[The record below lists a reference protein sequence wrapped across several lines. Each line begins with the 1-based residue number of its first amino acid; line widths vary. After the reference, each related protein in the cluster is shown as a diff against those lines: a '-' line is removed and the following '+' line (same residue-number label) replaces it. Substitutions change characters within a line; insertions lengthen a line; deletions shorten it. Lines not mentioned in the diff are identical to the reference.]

1 MIDTF
6 LATLTPMLMLFF
18 CIFIGFILKK
28 CNILSDNAGK
38 VMAKLETWVFCPALS
53 FCTMARFCTVK
64 TISLHATNILMATIG
79 VVFAMAIAIPLSY
92 FFVKEKCYERGIY
105 QYALAFGNMGYIG
118 DPLVLA
124 LFGEEVL
131 SYYKLA
137 CLPYSLVIYTWG
149 IRVLVPKSGQSK
161 GAWKN
166 LFNAPTIS
174 MVIGI
179 IVGLICGAIVSNV
192 PVGTTA
198 YDVLFPAF
206 IVQAID
212 ALKVCMGPVAML
224 IAGFTVGSYNL
235 KAMFRF

>member
-18 CIFIGFILKK
+18 CIFIGFLLKK

-38 VMAKLETWVFCPALS
+38 VMAKLETWVFCPGLS

-64 TISLHATNILMATIG
+64 TISLHATNIIMATIG
-79 VVFAMAIAIPLSY
+79 VVLAMAIAIPLSCL
-92 FFVKEKCYERGIY
+92 FIKEKCYERGIY

-137 CLPYSLVIYTWG
+137 CLPYLLVIYTWG
-149 IRVLVPKSGQSK
+149 ISVLVPNNGMKK
-161 GAWKN
+161 NIWKN
-166 LFNAPTIS
+166 IFNAPTIS
-174 MVIGI
+174 MFIGI
-179 IVGLICGAIVSNV
+179 VVGLVCGSVISNV
-192 PVGTTA
+192 PTGTTA
-198 YDVLFPAF
+198 YDIIFPAF

-212 ALKVCMGPVAML
+212 SLKVCMGPGAML
-224 IAGFTVGSYNL
+224 IAGFTY
-235 KAMFRF
+235 F